1 MYGHNFPQLLCNN
14 RILKPDFPLLLAVMA
29 TPLQLAVLSHQ
40 DRVVKFMIERE
51 VDINLVNHKVTA

>member
-1 MYGHNFPQLLCNN
+1 
-14 RILKPDFPLLLAVMA
+14 MA

-51 VDINLVNHKVTA
+51 VDINLTNYKAS